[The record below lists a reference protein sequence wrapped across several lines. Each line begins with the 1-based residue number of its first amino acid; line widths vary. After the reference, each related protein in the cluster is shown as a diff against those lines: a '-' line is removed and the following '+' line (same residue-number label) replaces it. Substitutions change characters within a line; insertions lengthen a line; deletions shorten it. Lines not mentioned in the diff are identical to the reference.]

1 MASKT
6 AAPQAGRKGETLKV
20 GTKASDVRTSNII
33 AAKAIANAVRTSLGP
48 RGMDKMI
55 KSETG
60 EVLISNDGATIL
72 DQMQVFHPC
81 AKMLV
86 QLSKSQDIEA
96 GDGTTSVV
104 VIAGALLEACSGLL
118 EKGIHPT
125 LISSCFR
132 KAELKTVEI
141 LRSIADPVARTDR
154 DTLIQLATTS
164 MASKVISA
172 NAGLLAPIAVDA
184 VLDIA
189 QVNVQSPASST
200 GGSTS
205 SKRATTMVDLRD
217 IKVVKS
223 MGGTIDDSELVNGLC
238 FNKGAAKSAGGPT
251 RVENAKVAL
260 IQFCVSAPKTD
271 LENSVVV
278 SEYTGMDRLIK
289 AERKYI
295 LGICKKI
302 KKSGCKVLLIQKSI
316 LRDAYNALALH
327 FLAKMKIMVVTDV
340 ERTDVEFIC
349 RTLGCLPVAH
359 VDSLTP
365 DKLGTSGLVEEQNIS
380 GHRVVKLTEVP
391 NPGHTVSILLRGS
404 NDLVLEEAE
413 RSLHD
418 ALCVIRALV
427 KEPYMIVGGGAPEVQ
442 ISLRLARYAQSM
454 SGMEAFCFRA
464 YAEALEVIPLT
475 LAENAGLHPIQ
486 LTTQL
491 KSLHARL
498 LKEGASLS
506 AEEQRAIMHTGID
519 IKNCTIGD
527 LSGNVLQ
534 PLLVNT
540 SAIGLATECVCMI
553 LKIDDLVATR

>member
-1 MASKT
+1 MASNP
-6 AAPQAGRKGETLKV
+6 APQRATAKKGETLKV

-55 KSETG
+55 KSGSG

-104 VIAGALLEACSGLL
+104 VIAGSLLDACSGLL
-118 EKGIHPT
+118 DKGIHPT

-141 LRSIADPVARTDR
+141 LREIADPVARTDR
-154 DTLIQLATTS
+154 DVLIQLATTS

-172 NAGLLAPIAVDA
+172 NAPLLAPIAVDA
-184 VLDIA
+184 VLKVA
-189 QVNVQSPASST
+189 QDDVQTPHSSAVAASR
-200 GGSTS
+200 
-205 SKRATTMVDLRD
+205 RATTMVDLRD
-217 IKVVKS
+217 VKVVKS

-238 FNKGAAKSAGGPT
+238 FNKGCSHSANGPT
-251 RVENAKVAL
+251 RVENAKVGL
-260 IQFCVSAPKTD
+260 VQFCISAPKTD

-302 KKSGCKVLLIQKSI
+302 KKSGCNVLLIQKSI

-327 FLAKMKIMVVTDV
+327 FLAKMKIMVITDV

-359 VDSLTP
+359 IDSLTP
-365 DKLGTSGLVEEQNIS
+365 DKLGSAGLVAEQNIS

-391 NPGHTVSILLRGS
+391 NPGQTVTILLRGS
-404 NDLVLEEAE
+404 NDLVLEEAD

-418 ALCVIRALV
+418 ALCVVRALV
-427 KEPYMIVGGGAPEVQ
+427 KEPFMVVGGGAPEIQ
-442 ISLRLARYAQSM
+442 ISLRLARYAQSLG
-454 SGMEAFCFRA
+454 GMESYCFRA

-491 KSLHARL
+491 KALHATL
-498 LKEGASLS
+498 LKNGDTMS
-506 AEEQRAIMHTGID
+506 AAEKLKILHTGID
-519 IKNCTIGD
+519 IKHCTIGD

>member
-1 MASKT
+1 V
-6 AAPQAGRKGETLKV
+6 KGETLNNS
-20 GTKASDVRTSNII
+20 TKASDVRTSNII

-55 KSETG
+55 KSNTG

-104 VIAGALLEACSGLL
+104 VIAGSLLDVCSGLL
-118 EKGIHPT
+118 DKGIHPT

-132 KAELKTVEI
+132 KAEQKTVEI
-141 LRSIADPVARTDR
+141 LRSIADPVARSDR
-154 DTLIQLATTS
+154 ETLVQLATTS
-164 MASKVISA
+164 LASKVISA
-172 NAGLLAPIAVDA
+172 NAYLLAPMAVDA
-184 VLDIA
+184 VLAIA
-189 QVNVQSPASST
+189 QDDVSSPS
-200 GGSTS
+200 S
-205 SKRATTMVDLRD
+205 SKTKTLPSKRFQTMVDLRD
-217 IKVVKS
+217 IKIVKS
-223 MGGTIDDSELVNGLC
+223 LGGTIDDSELVDGLC
-238 FNKGAAKSAGGPT
+238 FNKGCAHSAGGPT

-302 KKSGCKVLLIQKSI
+302 KKSGCNVLLIQKSI

-327 FLAKMKIMVVTDV
+327 FLAKMKIMVITDV

-349 RTLGCLPVAH
+349 RTIGCLPVAQ

-365 DKLGTSGLVEEQNIS
+365 DKLGVAGLVEEQNIS

-391 NPGHTVSILLRGS
+391 NPGHTVSLLLRGS
-404 NDLVLEEAE
+404 NALVLEEAD

-418 ALCVIRALV
+418 ALCVVRALV

-442 ISLRLARYAQSM
+442 VSLRLARYAQSLP
-454 SGMEAFCFRA
+454 GMESYCFRA
-464 YAEALEVIPLT
+464 FAEALEVIPLT

-491 KSLHARL
+491 KALHATL
-498 LKEGASLS
+498 LGPAGDAMS
-506 AEEQRAIMHTGID
+506 EEEKTAIIHTGID
-519 IKNCTIGD
+519 IKNCAIGD

-534 PLLVNT
+534 PLLVNM